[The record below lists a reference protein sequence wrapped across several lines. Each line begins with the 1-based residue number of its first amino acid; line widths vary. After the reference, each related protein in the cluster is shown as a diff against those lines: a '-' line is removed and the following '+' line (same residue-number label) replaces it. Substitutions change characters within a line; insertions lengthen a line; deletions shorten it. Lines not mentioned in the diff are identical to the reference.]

1 MAADERD
8 GMQMGREI
16 GQSTLHF
23 PQFANQLSAMEK
35 NGIATLVDAGAD
47 TVAIAVA
54 SATGAF

>member
-1 MAADERD
+1 
-8 GMQMGREI
+8 MQMGREI